1 VDNDIGGG
9 RFLECCNTLVSSAP
23 AVAALAHMAHFHMAH
38 VHMAHIWHMFIY
50 CTNPYCTFPYM
61 AHVDIWH
68 ICMLSKEHT
77 ANITAQV
84 INRRGV

>member
-38 VHMAHIWHMFIY
+38 VHMAHIQIAHFIY
-50 CTNPYCTFPYM
+50 GTCAYMEHFHM
-61 AHVDIWH
+61 AHIWH
-68 ICMLSKEHT
+68 IYGTYACSQKNTLRTYQH
-77 ANITAQV
+77 
-84 INRRGV
+84 R